1 MNINEPTLL
10 THLNEARTSYFA
22 EGGLSNVIFCGRFKH
37 DIDVTT
43 VLQAHRKVVED
54 EVNNESTNV
63 TGILIVQGNSL
74 LHLMEGPCFA
84 ILRILSDL
92 SRSDHFVGGSI
103 QSGSI
108 VYCVEDCPQRFF
120 PEWYSVVVQEKN
132 SVVEDVTEDNC
143 KDVVHDMAMSLLE
156 IGKGLQSEHSED
168 INLSK

>member
-1 MNINEPTLL
+1 M
-10 THLNEARTSYFA
+10 
-22 EGGLSNVIFCGRFKH
+22 IFCGKFKH

-74 LHLMEGPCFA
+74 LHLLEGPCFS
-84 ILRILSDL
+84 ILRILSNL
-92 SRSDHFVGGSI
+92 SHSDHFIGGHI

-108 VYCVEDCPQRFF
+108 CYCVEDCPQRYF

-132 SVVEDVTEDNC
+132 SLVEDVTEENC

-156 IGKGLQSEHSED
+156 IGKGLQLESSED